1 MPDRKLDIIIP
12 VYNEG
17 KNISRVLDALAREV
31 QTPFCVLICYDFDE
45 DDTLDVVARY
55 PQKKVDIVTAKN
67 HGNGV
72 HDAIITGFEVTTA
85 PAVLVLP
92 ADDDYNAGRIDHM
105 TALLLEGCDI
115 VCSSRFL
122 PGGKMAGC
130 PWLKAV
136 LVRTA
141 SFILFLFA
149 RLPCHDATNGF
160 RLFSRRVVDTIE
172 IESSIGF
179 TYSIELLVKSHRMGW
194 RIEEVPV
201 HWYER
206 GRDQGQ
212 SRFRVLKW
220 LPGYLRWFFYV
231 FATTWLCR
239 GLETV
244 PFKTQAEGRQKE
256 IS

>member
-1 MPDRKLDIIIP
+1 MPDRKLDIIVP

-31 QTPFCVLICYDFDE
+31 QTHFRVLICYDFDE
-45 DDTLDVVARY
+45 DDTLDVIARY
-55 PQKKVDIVTAKN
+55 PQKKVDIITVKN

-92 ADDDYNAGRIDHM
+92 ADDDYNARRIDHM

-115 VCSSRFL
+115 VSASRFL
-122 PGGKMAGC
+122 PTGKMVGC

-136 LVRTA
+136 LARVA
-141 SFILFLFA
+141 SFMLYHFA
-149 RLPCHDATNGF
+149 RLPCYDATNGF

-172 IESSIGF
+172 IESSAGF

-194 RIEEVPV
+194 NIGEVPSY
-201 HWYER
+201 WYER
-206 GRDQGQ
+206 SEDQGK
-212 SRFRVLKW
+212 SRFRLFKW
-220 LPGYLRWFFYV
+220 LPDYLHWFFYV
-231 FATTWLCR
+231 FATTWLHR
-239 GLETV
+239 GAETV
-244 PFKTQAEGRQKE
+244 PLKTQFEG
-256 IS
+256 